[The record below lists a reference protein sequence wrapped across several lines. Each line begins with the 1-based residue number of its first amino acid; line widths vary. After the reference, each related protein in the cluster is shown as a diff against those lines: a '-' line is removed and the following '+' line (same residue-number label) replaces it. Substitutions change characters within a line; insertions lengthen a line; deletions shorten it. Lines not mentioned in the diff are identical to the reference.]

1 MNTCVAGIKKD
12 MNTIGENTEKY
23 VPTIIQYESRT
34 FVGFIAE
41 EESNSEVIMPEAYRK
56 FMETGKGRYPMKE
69 REKAVT
75 DDFVYKISLGLYFH
89 AACELKENGKIY
101 NLNKI
106 KYELNGRK

>member
-1 MNTCVAGIKKD
+1 

-23 VPTIIQYESRT
+23 VPTIIQYENHT

-41 EESNSEVIMPEAYRK
+41 EESNSEVIMPKVYRK
-56 FMETGKGRYPMKE
+56 FMETSKGGYPMKE
-69 REKAVT
+69 RAKAVT

-89 AACELKENGKIY
+89 AACGLKENGKIY